1 MFADDFQFL
10 VDLDRLHGV
19 VPLRAPQRGGEDA
32 DGAGGEPQ
40 AGALRL
46 VPACPQIVHKGGYVE
61 QGLPKKKS
69 ERNTNIFTTKS
80 KKCYREIQKYKTFH

>member
-19 VPLRAPQRGGEDA
+19 VSLRAPQRGGEDA
-32 DGAGGEPQ
+32 DGAGGEAQ

-46 VPACPQIVHKGGYVE
+46 VPARPQVVHKGGYVE
-61 QGLPKKKS
+61 QGLPKP
-69 ERNTNIFTTKS
+69 KS
-80 KKCYREIQKYKTFH
+80 KHYVFKCT